1 MSFFDRPWYKDSTK
15 AGQGYCYII
24 SILSPLET
32 QPRTERPTEAEAR
45 ENELSATSS
54 NSDETINSFVMDNT
68 LLRELGLKYDTP
80 LAMLTLGQLLDVMD
94 RKGAGMPVKQ
104 EGKKF
109 LHGLKGIADRYG
121 VSKKTACEW
130 CKGWLA
136 PAVEKRGN
144 TIICDQDLADELF
157 AGRK

>member
-1 MSFFDRPWYKDSTK
+1 MFN
-15 AGQGYCYII
+15 
-24 SILSPLET
+24 SI
-32 QPRTERPTEAEAR
+32 
-45 ENELSATSS
+45 
-54 NSDETINSFVMDNT
+54 
-68 LLRELGLKYDTP
+68 LRELGLKYDTP

>member
-1 MSFFDRPWYKDSTK
+1 MV
-15 AGQGYCYII
+15 
-24 SILSPLET
+24 
-32 QPRTERPTEAEAR
+32 
-45 ENELSATSS
+45 N
-54 NSDETINSFVMDNT
+54 V
-68 LLRELGLKYDTP
+68 LLREMGLSYNTP

>member
-1 MSFFDRPWYKDSTK
+1 MFN
-15 AGQGYCYII
+15 
-24 SILSPLET
+24 SIL
-32 QPRTERPTEAEAR
+32 R
-45 ENELSATSS
+45 E
-54 NSDETINSFVMDNT
+54 F
-68 LLRELGLKYDTP
+68 GLKYDTP

-104 EGKKF
+104 ESKSKVF

-144 TIICDQDLADELF
+144 IIICDQDLADELF